1 MASISSLGVGSGIFS
16 ADLVDKL
23 VAAERVPTEERLNSK
38 EKSIQAKISAFGA
51 LKNALEEMKSPL
63 DGLKSGAAFDAYTS
77 STSNEAVA
85 GATLDEGSV
94 SRGSYTLNVT
104 QLAQR
109 QSLASASQADK
120 DATTFGSGT
129 LTFEVGGV
137 TTEVTIDDSN
147 NTLEGVASA
156 INDAG
161 AGVSAGVVDTGSGY
175 RLVMSSDESG
185 TANAIN
191 VTASGDAGLS
201 QFAYNGSG
209 TGMSETVAALDAEL
223 EVNGI
228 AITRSSNTV
237 EGVVEGVTFDLK
249 STGTS
254 TVVINSDPDAV
265 TERVQ
270 EFVDKYN
277 ALQDVIKN
285 ASGYDA
291 ATDRGGAL
299 TGDSTIRSL
308 QNDLRGLLTS
318 IPGDLQNSP
327 VRMLADL
334 GISTNPDTGKL
345 DFDAGEFKSKLTD
358 HPEDVKALFAGDTG
372 IASSALNAVDEYVK
386 FSGRLDN
393 RTEGL
398 NRTLDDIQDQ
408 RTQLDDRIESLRA
421 RLVKQFS
428 AADALIAQ
436 FQSTGNYVAQQLAAL
451 APQNNQNN

>member
-38 EKSIQAKISAFGA
+38 ERSIQAKISAFGA

-77 STSNEAVA
+77 SISNDDVA
-85 GATLDEGSV
+85 GVTLDESSV

-120 DATTFGSGT
+120 DATTFGNGT

-147 NTLEGVASA
+147 NTLEGIASA

-175 RLVMSSDESG
+175 RLVMTSDESG
-185 TANAIN
+185 TANAIS

-201 QFAYNGSG
+201 QFAYDGSG
-209 TGMSETVAALDAEL
+209 TGMSETVAALDAKL

-308 QNDLRGLLTS
+308 QNELRSLLTS

-345 DFDAGEFKSKLTD
+345 DFDASEFKTQLAD
-358 HPEDVKALFAGDTG
+358 HSEDVKTLFSGDSG
-372 IASSALNAVDEYVK
+372 IASRALNAVDEYVK

-408 RTQLDDRIESLRA
+408 RTKLDDRIESLRA

>member
-38 EKSIQAKISAFGA
+38 EKAIQAKISAFGA

-63 DGLKSGAAFDAYTS
+63 DGLKSGTAFDAYTS
-77 STSNEAVA
+77 SISNEAVA

-120 DATTFGSGT
+120 DTTTFGNGT

-147 NTLEGVASA
+147 NTLQGIANA

-175 RLVMSSDESG
+175 RLVMTSDESG
-185 TANAIN
+185 TANAIS

-201 QFAYNGSG
+201 QFAYGGG
-209 TGMSETVAALDAEL
+209 TGMSETVAALNAEL

-249 STGTS
+249 SMGTS
-254 TVVINSDPDAV
+254 TVAINSDPDAV

-277 ALQDVIKN
+277 ALQGVIKN
-285 ASGYDA
+285 ASGYNA
-291 ATDRGGAL
+291 ATDRGGVL

-308 QNDLRGLLTS
+308 QNELRGLLTS

-345 DFDAGEFKSKLTD
+345 DFDASEFKTQLAD
-358 HPEDVKALFAGDTG
+358 HPEGVKALFSGDSG

-386 FSGRLDN
+386 SSGRLDN

-398 NRTLDDIQDQ
+398 NRRLDDIQDQ
-408 RTQLDDRIESLRA
+408 RIRLDDKIESLRA

-428 AADALIAQ
+428 AADSLIAQ
-436 FQSTGNYVAQQLAAL
+436 LQSTGNYVAQQLAAL
-451 APQNNQNN
+451 AQQNNQNN